1 VKEEFRFGS
10 FLHMCKDKS
19 TRQEGHET
27 LKYLLCKV
35 RIRRQINYSDHYCTA
50 YQWRSF
56 DVGFMGFYVDFR
68 TFCSLMA

>member
-1 VKEEFRFGS
+1 MKEEFRFGS

-35 RIRRQINYSDHYCTA
+35 RIGDRLIILIITA
-50 YQWRSF
+50 QLISGGPLMLASW
-56 DVGFMGFYVDFR
+56 VFMLISGLFVV
-68 TFCSLMA
+68 